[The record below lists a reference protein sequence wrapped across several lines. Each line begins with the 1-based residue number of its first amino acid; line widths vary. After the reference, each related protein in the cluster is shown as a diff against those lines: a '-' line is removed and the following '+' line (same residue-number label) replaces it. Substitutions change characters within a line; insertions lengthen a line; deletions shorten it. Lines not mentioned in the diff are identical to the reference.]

1 MQNILKGEGIM
12 SKIHALSLKTD
23 TIEEYKQANKNKPE
37 EMPCRGGSKYE
48 KKQKEK
54 SANSEDRQ

>member
-1 MQNILKGEGIM
+1 M